1 MINVEIVRNYNK
13 WREHKQINKS
23 LIKKITQNILLR
35 FDNFSKIKQFEL
47 SILLTNAAE
56 ILTLNKQF
64 RNIEKATNVLSFQAT
79 N

>member
-47 SILLTNAAE
+47 
-56 ILTLNKQF
+56 
-64 RNIEKATNVLSFQAT
+64 
-79 N
+79 